1 MHEKIE
7 IALLGRKLGHSLS
20 GEIHKYLGSY
30 DYRLYPLEPE
40 ELDGFFVRNDFRG
53 LNVTIPYKL
62 DVVKYCSEL
71 SETAKRIGCVNT
83 VVRRE
88 DGSFFGDNTDY
99 YGFSYMA
106 KKAGISFEGKKVLI
120 LGNGGASLTARLV
133 AADMGAE
140 SVVIVARKLEDN
152 FTNIQ
157 KHSDAQIIVN
167 CTPVGM
173 YPNNGE
179 RLVDLGVFSEL
190 EGVLDM
196 IYNPA
201 RTPMLLD
208 AADRGVKYANGLT
221 MLVAQAAKS
230 AEYFR
235 QDGDS
240 YADIDEIVDKISL
253 AQKNIVF
260 VGMPGCGK
268 STLAV
273 ALASKLGKE
282 YIDTDDMI
290 VDKTG
295 KTIPEIFADEGETYF
310 RDVESECIKEAAKQS
325 GKVIATGGGAIL
337 RPENRD
343 AIRGN
348 SFVVFLKRDI
358 PELSKKGRPLSKDI
372 SALKEM
378 YKLRLPLYE
387 LTADA
392 EIDICEK
399 QEDTLNN
406 LLELL
411 ESMQ

>member
-1 MHEKIE
+1 MSKKLE

-40 ELDGFFVRNDFRG
+40 ELDCFFLRDDFRG

-62 DVVKYCSEL
+62 DVVKYCAEL

-83 VVRRE
+83 VVRRA
-88 DGSFFGDNTDY
+88 DGSLFGDNTDY

-133 AADMGAE
+133 ASDMGAG
-140 SVVIVARKLEDN
+140 SVTIVARKLEDN
-152 FTNIQ
+152 FTNIER
-157 KHSDAQIIVN
+157 HGDAQIIVN

-179 RLVDLGVFSEL
+179 RLVDLGIFPRL

-201 RTPMLLD
+201 RTPLLLD
-208 AADRGVKYANGLT
+208 AADRGIRYANGLT

-235 QDGDS
+235 RDGDS
-240 YADIDEIVDKISL
+240 CENIDQIVDKISR

-268 STLAV
+268 STLAA
-273 ALASKLGKE
+273 ALSKRLGRE
-282 YIDTDDMI
+282 LIDTDDMI
-290 VDKTG
+290 VNKAG
-295 KTIPEIFADEGETYF
+295 KSIPQIFSDDGEEYF
-310 RDVESECIKEAAKQS
+310 RDLESECVKEAGKLS
-325 GKVIATGGGAIL
+325 GKIVATGGGAVL

-343 AIRGN
+343 SLRQN
-348 SFVVFLKRDI
+348 SFVIFLKRDI
-358 PELSKKGRPLSKDI
+358 SQLSQNGRPLSKGI
-372 SALKEM
+372 SALEEM
-378 YKLRLPLYE
+378 YECRLPLYK

-392 EIDICEK
+392 EIDVCEEK
-399 QEDTLNN
+399 EDTLKSV
-406 LLELL
+406 LELP
-411 ESMQ
+411 EIRK